1 MAVWQSRCVKTIAAR
16 ETIQQTVQILRFT
29 AHVARRQRALRRA
42 VRNMPNPVPWDWASP
57 RLMPLLSGPQ
67 FDDPDLPLV
76 RLTSELGPAIEFGL
90 DLGGV
95 FVTVDR
101 LVAERWECSTDQLLD
116 RGLANLRDR
125 AARITPDQVVAGV
138 MSGRTVRVLRD
149 KPAWASSIL
158 LDLASV
164 HRLFGSHDQLLAAP
178 TTSCVVSVPIDT
190 PSRVAADIVVDFE
203 GPLTSLF
210 LDPFVMEEGAIHW
223 AGGVSDDDLDDDL
236 VDAW

>member
-1 MAVWQSRCVKTIAAR
+1 MRTIAAR
-16 ETIQQTVQILRFT
+16 ESIHRTVQVLRFT

-42 VRNMPNPVPWDWASP
+42 VRNMPNPVPWDWAAP

-76 RLTSELGPAIEFGL
+76 RLTSALGPAIEFGL

-101 LVAERWECSTDQLLD
+101 LVAERWECSADQLLE
-116 RGLANLRDR
+116 RGLANLRER
-125 AARITPDQVVAGV
+125 AARITTDQVVAGV

-158 LDLASV
+158 LDV
-164 HRLFGSHDQLLAAP
+164 PTVQRLFGTHDQILAAP

-210 LDPFVMEEGAIHW
+210 LDPFVLEDGALHW
-223 AGGVSDDDLDDDL
+223 AGSVSDDDLDDDF
-236 VDAW
+236 VDVW

>member
-1 MAVWQSRCVKTIAAR
+1 MKSLAGRQTIH
-16 ETIQQTVQILRFT
+16 QTVQVLRFT

-42 VRNMPNPVPWDWASP
+42 VRNMPNPAPWDWAAP

-67 FDDPDLPLV
+67 FDEPDLPIV
-76 RLTSELGPAIEFGL
+76 RMTSELGPAIEFGL

-101 LVAERWECSTDQLLD
+101 HVAERWECSADQLLE
-116 RGLANLRDR
+116 RGLANVRDR
-125 AARITPDQVVAGV
+125 ATRITADQVVGGV
-138 MSGRTVRVLRD
+138 MSGHTVRVLRD

-158 LDLASV
+158 LDLPTV
-164 HRLFGSHDQLLAAP
+164 QRLFGTHDQILAAP
-178 TTSCVVSVPIDT
+178 TTSCVISVPIDT

-210 LDPFVMEEGAIHW
+210 LDPFVMEDGALHW
-223 AGGVSDDDLDDDL
+223 AGSLSDDELDNAS
-236 VDAW
+236 VDGC

>member
-1 MAVWQSRCVKTIAAR
+1 MAVWQSRCMKAMTAR
-16 ETIQQTVQILRFT
+16 TTIQQTVQVLRFT
-29 AHVARRQRALRRA
+29 ALVARRQRALTRA
-42 VRNMPNPVPWDWASP
+42 VRKMPKPVPWDWAAP

-76 RLTSELGPAIEFGL
+76 RMTSELGPAIEFGL

-95 FVTVDR
+95 FLTVDR
-101 LVAERWECSTDQLLD
+101 LVAERWECSPDQLLE

-158 LDLASV
+158 LDLPTV
-164 HRLFGSHDQLLAAP
+164 QRLFGTHDQVLAAP

-190 PSRVAADIVVDFE
+190 PSRLAADIVVDFE

-210 LDPFVMEEGAIHW
+210 LDPFVMEDGAIHW
-223 AGGVSDDDLDDDL
+223 AGGLSDDDLDDD
-236 VDAW
+236 VIDGW

>member
-1 MAVWQSRCVKTIAAR
+1 MKTIAGR
-16 ETIQQTVQILRFT
+16 ETIHRTAQVLRFT
-29 AHVARRQRALRRA
+29 AHVARHRRTLKRA
-42 VRNMPNPVPWDWASP
+42 VRNMPNPVPWDWAAP

-67 FDDPDLPLV
+67 FDDPEFPLV

-95 FVTVDR
+95 FITVDR
-101 LVAERWECSTDQLLD
+101 LVAQRWECSPEQILD

-125 AARITPDQVVAGV
+125 AARITADQVVAGV

-158 LDLASV
+158 LDLPTV
-164 HRLFGSHDQLLAAP
+164 HRLFGTHDQVLAAP

-190 PSRVAADIVVDFE
+190 PSRIAADILVDFE
-203 GPLTSLF
+203 GPFTSLF
-210 LDPFVMEEGAIHW
+210 LDPFVMASGALHW
-223 AGGVSDDDLDDDL
+223 AGDDSGDDSHGDSDN
-236 VDAW
+236 AW

>member
-1 MAVWQSRCVKTIAAR
+1 MKSIAGR
-16 ETIQQTVQILRFT
+16 ETVQQTVQVLRFT
-29 AHVARRQRALRRA
+29 AQVARAEGALRRA
-42 VRNMPNPVPWDWASP
+42 VRKMPNPVPWDWAAP

-101 LVAERWECSTDQLLD
+101 RVAERWECSTDQLLE
-116 RGLANLRDR
+116 RGLVNLRDR
-125 AARITPDQVVAGV
+125 AARIAADQVVAGV
-138 MSGRTVRVLRD
+138 RSGRTIRILRD

-178 TTSCVVSVPIDT
+178 TTSCVVSVPIET
-190 PSRVAADIVVDFE
+190 PPRIAGEIVIDFE

-210 LDPFVMEEGAIHW
+210 LDPFIMED
-223 AGGVSDDDLDDDL
+223 GVLRWVGNAMGDDDDLAGDL
-236 VDAW
+236 IDTW